1 MLSLCYCCYY
11 YLYFHYYPVLFC
23 APLNISTDIANE
35 LCLPPFCRN
44 NVWAKCPPGMFMQG
58 IKRSTKLFS
67 WLSDIEGLICC
78 NPNHSPPISTY
89 DDCYDKDVN
98 VSLNFQGW
106 TMCDAD
112 YYLAG
117 FYRGNCKYLSC
128 LDRFK
133 CCKFMSRGIVDMD
146 SLRVAGGYSVCA
158 KMHVIDKKKAEN
170 STVVW
175 PSPTHAQS
183 HITRAMSCNHAH
195 GQLFWH
201 C

>member
-1 MLSLCYCCYY
+1 
-11 YLYFHYYPVLFC
+11 
-23 APLNISTDIANE
+23 
-35 LCLPPFCRN
+35 
-44 NVWAKCPPGMFMQG
+44 MQG
-58 IKRSTKLFS
+58 IKRSTKLLS

-78 NPNHSPPISTY
+78 NPNHPAPISTY

-98 VSLNFQGW
+98 VSLNYQGW

-133 CCKFMSRGIVDMD
+133 CCKFMPRGIVDMD
-146 SLRVAGGYSVCA
+146 SFRVSQLLSLSKNARNRL
-158 KMHVIDKKKAEN
+158 KKGL
-170 STVVW
+170 VVW

-195 GQLFWH
+195 GQLFWP